1 MHVDLSKG
9 TGFMYLLLYLPQQ
22 FTDIQLIAF
31 CSACATN
38 KSVKTVLNIN
48 IFDFYVGGG
57 NLLTTVDCLI
67 KMKCTVRCLF
77 ANQLFKIIFH
87 CGLCLSNYF

>member
-9 TGFMYLLLYLPQQ
+9 TGFMCVLLNLPRQV
-22 FTDIQLIAF
+22 TDIQLIAF
-31 CSACATN
+31 CSVCATN

-48 IFDFYVGGG
+48 IFDFDVGGG

-67 KMKCTVRCLF
+67 
-77 ANQLFKIIFH
+77 NI
-87 CGLCLSNYF
+87 Y